1 MGAPR
6 NPFQYAIVRVVPDIA
21 RGECVNAGVVLMC
34 RPKRYLGARVG
45 LDATRMAAIAPGL
58 SPAEVQSHLDAIV
71 RIASGDPEGGPI
83 AQLGLA
89 ERFHWLVAPSSTII
103 QTSETHT
110 GLCHD
115 PAASSTTCSRRLSP
129 PRRRGLTLRGTP
141 IDTQFSVCGRAV
153 APPTID
159 GSGR

>member
-1 MGAPR
+1 VGAPR

-21 RGECVNAGVVLMC
+21 RGECVNAGVILLC

-45 LDATRMAAIAPGL
+45 LDAGRLAAIAAGL
-58 SPAEVQSHLDAIV
+58 SLAEVEPHLEAIV
-71 RIASGDPEGGPI
+71 RIASGAPDGGPI

-103 QTSETHT
+103 QASETHT

-115 PAASSTTCSRRLSP
+115 PATELDH
-129 PRRRGLTLRGTP
+129 LFDTLVAAP
-141 IDTQFSVCGRAV
+141 SV
-153 APPTID
+153 
-159 GSGR
+159 SG

>member
-1 MGAPR
+1 MAAPR
-6 NPFQYAIVRVVPDIA
+6 NQFQYAIVRVIPDIV
-21 RGECVNAGVVLMC
+21 RGECVNAGVILMC

-45 LDATRMAAIAPGL
+45 IDPARLAAIAPGL
-58 SPAEVQSHLDAIV
+58 ALVEVQPHLDAIV

-103 QTSETHT
+103 QASETHT

-115 PAASSTTCSRRLSP
+115 PATELDHLFETRVAS
-129 PRRRGLTLRGTP
+129 PRIG
-141 IDTQFSVCGRAV
+141 
-153 APPTID
+153 
-159 GSGR
+159 

>member
-6 NPFQYAIVRVVPDIA
+6 NQFQYSIVRVIPDIA
-21 RGECVNAGVVLMC
+21 RGECVNAGVILMC

-45 LDATRMAAIAPGL
+45 IDPARLAAIAPGL
-58 SPAEVQSHLDAIV
+58 ALVEVQPHLDAIV

-103 QTSETHT
+103 QASETHT

-115 PAASSTTCSRRLSP
+115 PATELDHLFETLVASPRP
-129 PRRRGLTLRGTP
+129 PG
-141 IDTQFSVCGRAV
+141 
-153 APPTID
+153 
-159 GSGR
+159 

>member
-1 MGAPR
+1 MRERRRRADVPPEAVPR
-6 NPFQYAIVRVVPDIA
+6 RA
-21 RGECVNAGVVLMC
+21 RRPRCDPAGGN
-34 RPKRYLGARVG
+34 R
-45 LDATRMAAIAPGL
+45 PGL

-115 PAASSTTCSRRLSP
+115 PADKLDHLFEALVTSP
-129 PRRRGLTLRGTP
+129 T
-141 IDTQFSVCGRAV
+141 V
-153 APPTID
+153 
-159 GSGR
+159 SG